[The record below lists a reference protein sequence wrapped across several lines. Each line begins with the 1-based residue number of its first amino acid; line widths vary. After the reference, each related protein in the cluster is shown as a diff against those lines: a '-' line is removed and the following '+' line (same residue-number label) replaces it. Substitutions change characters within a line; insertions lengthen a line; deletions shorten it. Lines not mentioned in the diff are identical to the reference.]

1 MIQNRIP
8 KSSNI
13 QKRLIREDR
22 KQQTLLVKKTAT
34 LEKEIK
40 HFCNGATDIDGSEN
54 FIREGS
60 PQKTTPV
67 KMSSLLPNKELTREA
82 RKTDAKFS
90 HQTCEVVAMNAKDS
104 MKKFIISERADG
116 KSSKDGYRMNLFE
129 KMELLN
135 GKSRTSPPTGLASE
149 LTNSPVGEVR
159 KSRVSHTKYV
169 SSVTEGGIAECNAS
183 VFSVVY
189 SGDTQQSKY
198 RQTLDNSSGDFSDR
212 ITGEKFEHSSS
223 DKVKFNAFYPELPN
237 SWSSAYISE
246 SQVGNKIKASRGEP
260 KRKQGD
266 IHAFN
271 VESLKRRCKALPRK
285 VVRKD
290 VLEMNFDVTSC
301 LDDLPMSERERKGKQ
316 WKNCC
321 VIAYKN
327 VNKITSFSR
336 HLYKRANEIM
346 QQYVTASKIIGYD
359 PQNTRDLTG
368 IVFLILNTEVLWWFR
383 SIFSTQI
390 VTIFHTFLN
399 DSRLHVTCGGHVRG
413 QEQKYFS
420 PLGTKLYF
428 HVNSSRKSA
437 IVFTSNMA
445 ALSRGCEPKNV
456 SRLKILL
463 FANLSISGCSSS
475 FIP

>member
-13 QKRLIREDR
+13 QKRLISVDR

-40 HFCNGATDIDGSEN
+40 HLSNGATDIDGSEN

-67 KMSSLLPNKELTREA
+67 KMSSPLPNKELTREA

-90 HQTCEVVAMNAKDS
+90 HQTSEVVAMNAKDS

-183 VFSVVY
+183 VLSVVY
-189 SGDTQQSKY
+189 SGDTQQSKD

-346 QQYVTASKIIGYD
+346 QQYVAASKIIGYD

-428 HVNSSRKSA
+428 HVNSSRKSV

-445 ALSRGCEPKNV
+445 ALSRGCEPRNV

>member
-1 MIQNRIP
+1 MIQNRIQ

-40 HFCNGATDIDGSEN
+40 HLSNGATDIDGSEN
-54 FIREGS
+54 FIREES

-67 KMSSLLPNKELTREA
+67 KMSSLLPNKDLTREA

-90 HQTCEVVAMNAKDS
+90 YQTSEVVAMNARGS
-104 MKKFIISERADG
+104 MKKAIISEQADE
-116 KSSKDGYRMNLFE
+116 KLSKDGYRMNLFE

-149 LTNSPVGEVR
+149 LTNSPVGELR
-159 KSRVSHTKYV
+159 KSRTSHTKYGSV
-169 SSVTEGGIAECNAS
+169 SEGPSKGIAECNAS

-189 SGDTQQSKY
+189 SGDTQQSKD

-223 DKVKFNAFYPELPN
+223 DKVKFSAFYPELPN

-246 SQVGNKIKASRGEP
+246 SQVGNKIKANRGEP

-346 QQYVTASKIIGYD
+346 QQYVAASKIIGYD

-368 IVFLILNTEVLWWFR
+368 IVFLILNTEVFMVVL
-383 SIFSTQI
+383 
-390 VTIFHTFLN
+390 
-399 DSRLHVTCGGHVRG
+399 
-413 QEQKYFS
+413 
-420 PLGTKLYF
+420 
-428 HVNSSRKSA
+428 
-437 IVFTSNMA
+437 
-445 ALSRGCEPKNV
+445 
-456 SRLKILL
+456 
-463 FANLSISGCSSS
+463 
-475 FIP
+475 

>member
-8 KSSNI
+8 KSSNM
-13 QKRLIREDR
+13 QKRLISEDR

-40 HFCNGATDIDGSEN
+40 HLSNGATDIDGSEN

-67 KMSSLLPNKELTREA
+67 KMSSLLPNKELTRET

-90 HQTCEVVAMNAKDS
+90 HQTSEVVAMNARNS
-104 MKKFIISERADG
+104 MKKSIISKQADE
-116 KSSKDGYRMNLFE
+116 KLSMDGYRMNLFE

-149 LTNSPVGEVR
+149 LTNSPVGELR
-159 KSRVSHTKYV
+159 KSRTSHTKYGSV
-169 SSVTEGGIAECNAS
+169 SEGPSKGIAECNAS

-189 SGDTQQSKY
+189 SGDTQQSKH
-198 RQTLDNSSGDFSDR
+198 RQTLDNSSGDCSDS
-212 ITGEKFEHSSS
+212 ITGETFEHSSS
-223 DKVKFNAFYPELPN
+223 DEVKFNAFYPELPN

-246 SQVGNKIKASRGEP
+246 SQIGNKIKASRGEL

-266 IHAFN
+266 IHALN
-271 VESLKRRCKALPRK
+271 VESLKRRCRTLPRK
-285 VVRKD
+285 VVRIDALK
-290 VLEMNFDVTSC
+290 MNFDVTS

-336 HLYKRANEIM
+336 HF
-346 QQYVTASKIIGYD
+346 V
-359 PQNTRDLTG
+359 
-368 IVFLILNTEVLWWFR
+368 
-383 SIFSTQI
+383 
-390 VTIFHTFLN
+390 
-399 DSRLHVTCGGHVRG
+399 
-413 QEQKYFS
+413 
-420 PLGTKLYF
+420 
-428 HVNSSRKSA
+428 
-437 IVFTSNMA
+437 
-445 ALSRGCEPKNV
+445 
-456 SRLKILL
+456 
-463 FANLSISGCSSS
+463 
-475 FIP
+475 

>member
-1 MIQNRIP
+1 MIQNRIQ

-13 QKRLIREDR
+13 QKRLISEDR

-40 HFCNGATDIDGSEN
+40 HLSNDVTDIDGSEN

-60 PQKTTPV
+60 PENTTPV
-67 KMSSLLPNKELTREA
+67 KMSSLLPNKALTREA

-90 HQTCEVVAMNAKDS
+90 HQTSELVAMNARDS
-104 MKKFIISERADG
+104 LKKSIISEQADE
-116 KSSKDGYRMNLFE
+116 KLSMDGYRMNLFE

-149 LTNSPVGEVR
+149 LTISTVAELR
-159 KSRVSHTKYV
+159 KSRTSHTKYGSV
-169 SSVTEGGIAECNAS
+169 SEGLPRGIAECNAP

-189 SGDTQQSKY
+189 SGDTQQSKD

-212 ITGEKFEHSSS
+212 ITGFEHSSS
-223 DKVKFNAFYPELPN
+223 DKVKFNTFYPELPN
-237 SWSSAYISE
+237 TWSSAYISE
-246 SQVGNKIKASRGEP
+246 SQVGNKIKASRGEL
-260 KRKQGD
+260 KRKHGD

-271 VESLKRRCKALPRK
+271 VGSLKRRCKTLPRK

-290 VLEMNFDVTSC
+290 VLDMNFDVTNC

-336 HLYKRANEIM
+336 RF
-346 QQYVTASKIIGYD
+346 V
-359 PQNTRDLTG
+359 
-368 IVFLILNTEVLWWFR
+368 
-383 SIFSTQI
+383 
-390 VTIFHTFLN
+390 
-399 DSRLHVTCGGHVRG
+399 
-413 QEQKYFS
+413 
-420 PLGTKLYF
+420 
-428 HVNSSRKSA
+428 
-437 IVFTSNMA
+437 
-445 ALSRGCEPKNV
+445 
-456 SRLKILL
+456 
-463 FANLSISGCSSS
+463 
-475 FIP
+475 